1 MNDAHRTQA
10 MPAAPS
16 ADPNRTVMGGP
27 PPTDPNRTIMGAP
40 SLNATQTIKSV
51 QCPVCKAF
59 NPPGIAFCVD
69 CGLIFE
75 MSLDGDA
82 FGAPAVQLP
91 VLLESTGREHQL
103 RMGVQV
109 LGRQGDIS
117 LEDTRVSR
125 RHAQIKMDSGG
136 VFLEDI
142 GSTNGTSLNGSRLN
156 SGESRP
162 VSSGDKISLGGLE
175 LTFSMPGEANKT
187 LAALGGRTTA
197 MDAQPTVG
205 KSVATLIFEGC
216 ELDLRPG
223 RHTLGR
229 RAEND
234 LVISN
239 PYVSGKHGEVEVS
252 EVGVFITDIGSTN
265 GTFINEARLSQG
277 QRAQIHP
284 GDNLRLGSLEVEVR
298 FGA

>member
-10 MPAAPS
+10 MPAAPTT
-16 ADPNRTVMGGP
+16 DPNRTMMGAP
-27 PPTDPNRTIMGAP
+27 PSMDPNRTIMGAP
-40 SLNATQTIKSV
+40 SLNATQTIKPV

-91 VLLESTGREHQL
+91 VILDASGREHQL

-117 LEDTRVSR
+117 FEDTRISR

-142 GSTNGTSLNGSRLN
+142 GSTNGTSLNGSRLGA
-156 SGESRP
+156 GESRP
-162 VSSGDKISLGGLE
+162 LTSGDKISLGGFE
-175 LTFSMPGEANKT
+175 VTFSMPGEANKT

-197 MDAQPTVG
+197 MDAQPTIG
-205 KSVATLIFEGC
+205 KPVATLAFEGGIL
-216 ELDLRPG
+216 ELRPG

-239 PYVSGKHGEVEVS
+239 PYVSGRHGEVEVS
-252 EVGVFITDIGSTN
+252 ESGVFITDIGSTN
-265 GTFINEARLSQG
+265 GTFVNEARLNEG
-277 QRAQIHP
+277 QRAQLHP
-284 GDNLRLGSLEVEVR
+284 GDSLRLGSLEVEVR
-298 FGA
+298 FAS